1 MNKLGNTKNR
11 SPKSRQ
17 AGMGRQDGPN
27 TKYTYLNFVF
37 GKVESLLDER
47 GQFAD
52 ATALFSKH
60 RLGSGGKN
68 DDSGLGGESVNL

>member
-1 MNKLGNTKNR
+1 MNKLA
-11 SPKSRQ
+11 KSRQ
-17 AGMGRQDGPN
+17 NGKGRRQNGPN

-60 RLGSGGKN
+60 RLGAGGKN
-68 DDSGLGGESVNL
+68 DDSGL